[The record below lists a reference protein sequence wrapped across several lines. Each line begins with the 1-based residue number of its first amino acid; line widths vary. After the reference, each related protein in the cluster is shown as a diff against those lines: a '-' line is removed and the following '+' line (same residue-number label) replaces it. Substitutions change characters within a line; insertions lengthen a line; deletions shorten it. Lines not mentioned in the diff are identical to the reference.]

1 MPFRRSELG
10 HAEGSN
16 PSATAIGLRGQ
27 RELFDV
33 GDAAAEEIRAS
44 GQVPQETVVVDL

>member
-1 MPFRRSELG
+1 
-10 HAEGSN
+10 
-16 PSATAIGLRGQ
+16 
-27 RELFDV
+27 LFDV